1 MTRLH
6 EALERA
12 QALAGTQAADP
23 APAADTPPADTPA
36 AAAAAS
42 APWEFENE
50 GMTPANGAG
59 GVVQREPAADAPAV
73 RTRIRNPLKANSDVY
88 DFVNER
94 NADLLVV
101 GPDAGAVFVEQYRRL
116 AAALHHSQTST
127 GAKSVMVASAL
138 ESEGKT
144 LTAANV
150 ALTLSHSYERRVLL
164 IDADLRRPSQHKL
177 FHLANEVGLSDV
189 LKPFAH
195 DTKLPVQRVS
205 THLWVMSA
213 GQPNPDPMSGLVS
226 DTMRQMIVDA
236 GEQFDW
242 IVIDT
247 SPVALLPD
255 ANLLAAM
262 VDLAIIVVR
271 AKSTPYTL
279 VQRAIEAI
287 GQDRVLGVVLN
298 RAEEKEA
305 APGSYGYRYSYS
317 YGPGPKKEEKRRR
330 RWFAWRRPTRR
341 AYE

>member
-12 QALAGTQAADP
+12 QALANGEAAAPAPPAGTPPAETGAPAEWQFENESWDAAAVAEPAAAEPAAPEP
-23 APAADTPPADTPA
+23 APASPA
-36 AAAAAS
+36 ARA
-42 APWEFENE
+42 
-50 GMTPANGAG
+50 
-59 GVVQREPAADAPAV
+59 RV
-73 RTRIRNPLKANSDVY
+73 RNKLKANGETY
-88 DFVNER
+88 EFVNEK

-101 GPDAGAVFVEQYRRL
+101 GPQAGAVFVEQYRRL
-116 AAALHHSQTST
+116 AAALHHAQTST
-127 GAKSVMVASAL
+127 GARSVMVASAL

-144 LTAANV
+144 LTAANI
-150 ALTLSHSYERRVLL
+150 ALTLSHSYERKVLL

-177 FHLANEVGLSDV
+177 FHLSNEVGLIDV
-189 LKPFAH
+189 LKPFEPE
-195 DTKLPVQRVS
+195 TKLPVQRVS
-205 THLWVMSA
+205 THLWVMTA
-213 GQPNPDPMSGLVS
+213 GQANPDPMSGLVS
-226 DTMRQMIVDA
+226 DTMRQVITDA

-242 IVIDT
+242 VVIDT

-262 VDLAIIVVR
+262 VDLAVIVVR

-287 GQDRVLGVVLN
+287 GTERVLGVVLN
-298 RAEEKEA
+298 RAEDKEA

-317 YGPGPKKEEKRRR
+317 YGPSPKKDEKRRR
-330 RWFAWRRPTRR
+330 AWFTWRRPTRR